1 MKPIDNLTKNF
12 TDDQLELLAD
22 KARQGKISR
31 RKFTQL
37 GAALLGTAAL
47 ATRGVPA
54 LADDGQLVFVSWGG
68 DAVDAYDD
76 AYGKAF
82 EEETGVRVRQD
93 GSGPTE
99 GAMQAQFESGAP
111 SWDIVDADAFSA
123 QSLGKKGM
131 MEPIDY
137 AVVDKSKMR
146 DGFGWEYAASTYFF
160 SYVIAYDA
168 VKFGGNPPTS
178 MADFFD
184 VETFPGKRS
193 MYKWGTGM
201 WEALLMGDGV
211 AQADL
216 YPLDMERAHA
226 KLKGL
231 KEHVISFWGN
241 GAESQTLMLN
251 GEASMALI
259 WSTRA
264 RLLEQDT
271 DGDVKSIWQDG
282 VISPGAMA
290 VIKGNPG
297 GAANAMKFIASAQDP
312 EKQMVMFDMLS
323 QGPANPA
330 TDDLIP
336 EDQRRFNPVAP
347 GNFEQQVSVD
357 VEWYEENYG
366 AALDEYLAIISS

>member
-1 MKPIDNLTKNF
+1 MKQNQTF
-12 TDDQLELLAD
+12 TDDQLELLAQ
-22 KARQGKISR
+22 KARTGKISR
-31 RKFTQL
+31 RKFAQL

-47 ATRGVPA
+47 ASRGAPV
-54 LADDGQLVFVSWGG
+54 LADDGQIVFVSWGG

-76 AYGKAF
+76 AYGKPF
-82 EEETGVRVRQD
+82 EEATGIRVRQD

-99 GAMQAQFESGAP
+99 GAIQAQFESGSP

-123 QSLGKKGM
+123 ETLGKKGM

-137 AVVDKSKMR
+137 SVVDKSKTR
-146 DGFGWEYAASTYFF
+146 EGFGWEYAASSYFF
-160 SYVIAYDA
+160 SYIIAYDA
-168 VKFGGNPPTS
+168 TKFGDNPPTS

-184 VETFPGKRS
+184 TETYPGKRS
-193 MYKWGTGM
+193 MYKWGAGM

-216 YPLDMERAHA
+216 YPLDIERAHA
-226 KLKGL
+226 KLQDF

-241 GAESQTLMLN
+241 GAESQSLMLD

-264 RLLEQDT
+264 RLLDQDT
-271 DGDVKSIWQDG
+271 DGEVSFIWQDG
-282 VISPGAMA
+282 ILSPGTMA

-297 GAANAMKFIASAQDP
+297 GADAAMKFIASAQDP
-312 EKQMVMFDMLS
+312 EKQLVMFDMLS

-330 TDDLIP
+330 ADDLIP
-336 EDQRRFNPVAP
+336 EDQRKYNPVAP
-347 GNFEQQVSVD
+347 DNFAKQIPLD
-357 VEWYEENYG
+357 VAWYEENYG
-366 AALDEYLAIISS
+366 AALDEYLAIISA

>member
-1 MKPIDNLTKNF
+1 MKPNDHF

-22 KARQGKISR
+22 QARAGKISR
-31 RKFTQL
+31 RKFTSL
-37 GAALLGTAAL
+37 GAALLGATAL
-47 ATRGVPA
+47 ATRGAPV
-54 LADDGQLVFVSWGG
+54 LADDGQLVFVNWGG
-68 DAVDAYDD
+68 DAMDAYDE
-76 AYGKAF
+76 AYGQPF
-82 EEETGVRVRQD
+82 EAATGIRVRQD

-99 GAMQAQFESGAP
+99 GAIQAQYESGSP

-123 QSLGKKGM
+123 QSLGKKDM

-137 AVVDKSKMR
+137 DVVDRGKMR
-146 DGFGWEYAASTYFF
+146 EGFGWEYAASTYFF
-160 SYVIAYDA
+160 SYIIAYDA
-168 VKFGGNPPTS
+168 TKFGDNPPTS

-184 VETFPGKRS
+184 TETYPGKRS
-193 MYKWGTGM
+193 MYKWGAGM

-216 YPLDMERAHA
+216 YPLDVERAHA
-226 KLKGL
+226 KLRDF

-264 RLLEQDT
+264 RLLDQDT
-271 DGDVKSIWQDG
+271 DGEVSFVWQDG
-282 VISPGAMA
+282 VLSPGAMA

-297 GAANAMKFIASAQDP
+297 GPEAAMDFIASAQDP
-312 EKQMVMFDMLS
+312 EKQLVMFNMLS

-336 EDQRRFNPVAP
+336 EDQRKYNPVAP
-347 GNFEQQVSVD
+347 ENFDKQIPLD
-357 VEWYEENYG
+357 VAWYEENYG
-366 AALDEYLAIISS
+366 AALDEYLAIISA

>member
-1 MKPIDNLTKNF
+1 MKHNDNF

-54 LADDGQLVFVSWGG
+54 LAADGQLVFVSWGG

-82 EEETGVRVRQD
+82 EEATGVRVRQD

-99 GAMQAQFESGAP
+99 GAMQAQFESGSP
-111 SWDIVDADAFSA
+111 TWDIVDADAFSA
-123 QSLGKKGM
+123 ETLGKKGM
-131 MEPIDY
+131 IEPINYDI
-137 AVVDKSKMR
+137 VDKSKMR
-146 DGFGWEYAASTYFF
+146 DGFGWEYSASSYFF
-160 SYVIAYDA
+160 SYIIAYDA
-168 VKFGGNPPTS
+168 TKFGDNPPTT

-184 VETFPGKRS
+184 TDTFPGKRS
-193 MYKWGTGM
+193 MYKWGAGM

-216 YPLDMERAHA
+216 YPLDLERAHN
-226 KLKGL
+226 KLKDF

-271 DGDVKSIWQDG
+271 EGDVSFTWQDG

-297 GAANAMKFIASAQDP
+297 GAETAMKFIASAQDP
-312 EKQMVMFDMLS
+312 EKQLVMFDMLS

-330 TDDLIP
+330 ADDLIP
-336 EDQRRFNPVAP
+336 EDERRFNPVAP
-347 GNFEQQVSVD
+347 DNFAKQIALD
-357 VEWYEENYG
+357 VAWYEENYG
-366 AALDEYLAIISS
+366 KALDEYLAIISA

>member
-1 MKPIDNLTKNF
+1 MKPTDNF

-31 RKFTQL
+31 RKFAQL
-37 GAALLGTAAL
+37 GAALLGAAAL
-47 ATRGVPA
+47 ATRGAPV
-54 LADDGQLVFVSWGG
+54 LAEDGQLVFVSWGG

-82 EEETGVRVRQD
+82 EDEAGIRVRQD

-99 GAMQAQFESGAP
+99 GAIQAQFESGSP
-111 SWDIVDADAFSA
+111 TWDIVDADAFSA
-123 QSLGKKGM
+123 ETLGKKGM
-131 MEPIDY
+131 IEPIDY
-137 AVVDKSKMR
+137 DVVDKSKMR
-146 DGFGWEYAASTYFF
+146 DGFGWEYSASSYFF
-160 SYVIAYDA
+160 SYIIAYDA
-168 VKFGGNPPTS
+168 AKYGDNPPKT

-184 VETFPGKRS
+184 TDTFPGKRS
-193 MYKWGTGM
+193 MYKWGAGM

-216 YPLDMERAHA
+216 YPLDLERAHN
-226 KLKGL
+226 KLKAF

-251 GEASMALI
+251 GEASMAII

-264 RLLEQDT
+264 RLIEQDT
-271 DGDVKSIWQDG
+271 EGDVSFTWQDG

-297 GAANAMKFIASAQDP
+297 GAEAAMKFIASAQDP
-312 EKQMVMFDMLS
+312 EKQLVMFDMLS

-330 TDDLIP
+330 ADDLIP
-336 EDQRRFNPVAP
+336 EDERRFNPVSP
-347 GNFEQQVSVD
+347 DNFAVQVALD
-357 VEWYEENYG
+357 VAWYEGNYG
-366 AALDEYLAIISS
+366 AALDEYLAIISA